1 MVVYNEWGMEKN
13 QLVNIVIAVEAELQT
28 ESKYHVM
35 LHSIIII
42 LIYCC

>member
-1 MVVYNEWGMEKN
+1 MVVYNEWGMGKT
-13 QLVNIVIAVEAELQT
+13 NIVIAVEAELQT

-35 LHSIIII
+35 LHCIII